1 MSTYFDIVPH
11 CKLKFMLGDAKVSI
25 EWTVEEIHV
34 GTNSKNTLS
43 ATVLVP
49 TRYSQG
55 GWI

>member
-1 MSTYFDIVPH
+1 
-11 CKLKFMLGDAKVSI
+11 MLGDAKVSI